1 MTSDMS
7 ISTAPDGLPG
17 NLLALSPP
25 SLSYRGMSSATIRS
39 VPNPKWR
46 LNRAE
51 LARMHRLITVNE
63 ETGCWEWK
71 GNTTTNGYGKWQRG
85 PGHRER
91 VIHRIT
97 YEHYKDQ
104 KIPDRMQGDH
114 LCRNRI
120 CCNPDHI
127 EIVTPS
133 ENTIRQDHAGRRK
146 THCPKGHEYNEK
158 NTRNTSDGKRVC
170 RACDRER
177 IRPQPSVASAE

>member
-1 MTSDMS
+1 
-7 ISTAPDGLPG
+7 
-17 NLLALSPP
+17 
-25 SLSYRGMSSATIRS
+25 MSSDTITG
-39 VPNPKWR
+39 VPNPTWR

-51 LARMHRLITVNE
+51 LARLQRLIVVNV

-91 VIHRIT
+91 VAHRIT
-97 YEHYKDQ
+97 YEHYKDM
-104 KIPDRMQGDH
+104 KIPDKMQGDH

-133 ENTIRQDHAGRRK
+133 ENTLRQDHAGRRK
-146 THCPKGHEYNEK
+146 THCPKNHEYSDD
-158 NTRNTSDGKRVC
+158 NTRITPDGKRVC
-170 RACDRER
+170 RTCDRLRQREKQPLTLQVDAPRLVQEGTER
-177 IRPQPSVASAE
+177 SQDQGLPTVGD